1 MRWRPDL
8 TRFVLS
14 IWEYDFV
21 AITEETPFGSS
32 VQRYG
37 EEKNEESINFLTIT
51 FTAATIIGCSYF
63 LYKTKTKG
71 IILRLYCYD

>member
-37 EEKNEESINFLTIT
+37 EEKKEESINFLTIT
-51 FTAATIIGCSYF
+51 LTAATIIGC
-63 LYKTKTKG
+63 
-71 IILRLYCYD
+71 